1 MYDILNMAKIAADV
15 YNDVSESDMLRD
27 WHTNQIQDLHE
38 CKKDN
43 FLARAYWRGSRNRIA
58 CVCFRGTDD
67 LQDALVEDLGG
78 IGLGLNALAMKLND
92 AVEFTASVAARAEIT
107 WLTGHSL
114 GGAYVQ
120 LVGAILGL
128 PGISWNAPGALA
140 LVNQLSSNPIRSA
153 VGGIGSA
160 GMGVLASLPTAGLG
174 GLAVSL
180 MNKLAALGGDEAFA
194 PIANYRGNWDPVSL
208 VGTHVGVPLETI
220 VCPTQSPHVH
230 SMIPIIR
237 ALELR

>member
-1 MYDILNMAKIAADV
+1 MYDILNMARIANDV
-15 YNDVSESDMLRD
+15 YRDVSESEMLRD
-27 WHTNQIQDLHE
+27 WHTNQVQDLHE
-38 CKKDN
+38 CRKDN
-43 FLARAYWRGSRNRIA
+43 FLARVYWRGTRNRIA

-67 LQDALVEDLGG
+67 ARDAIVEDVGG
-78 IGLGLNALAMKLND
+78 IGLGLNAIAMKLND
-92 AVEFTASVAARAEIT
+92 ALDFTASVAARAEVT

-140 LVNQLSSNPIRSA
+140 LVNQLSSNPVRA
-153 VGGIGSA
+153 FAGGAGSA
-160 GMGVLASLPTAGLG
+160 GVGLLASLPTLGLG

-180 MNKLAALGGDEAFA
+180 VNKLAAAGSDEAFA

-220 VCPTQSPHVH
+220 VCPTQSPHPH

-237 ALELR
+237 ALEQR